1 MEEGRKIF
9 SVVQTTTGDPCVVAA
24 EIRWEMQKKKKKTC
38 QEKFTKI
45 EISECMFF

>member
-9 SVVQTTTGDPCVVAA
+9 SVVQTTTGKPCAVSA
-24 EIRWEMQKKKKKTC
+24 EIRWEMQKKKPLIC

-45 EISECMFF
+45 EISESMFF